1 MQLEV
6 VHCWLQFEEVFLLKR
21 KGHFLLYVSTF
32 NAIPADPKEYEHISK
47 KIQNPVYMKYL
58 AN

>member
-32 NAIPADPKEYEHISK
+32 NAIPTDPKEYISK
-47 KIQNPVYMKYL
+47 NIRNPVYMKYL